1 MPIPVCATSCA
12 SRSISAFLKARQ
24 GPRSRTEDASNW
36 GHVVFE
42 NGNMRR
48 RHRSCAA
55 ARFVGAVLVLI
66 LALPLSLGHPHLALG
81 QGFVPADGIF
91 ALFTFTRKGR
101 GVSRGTAFFIDP
113 SGLALTN
120 SHVVYRAQHDPENYV
135 LVAIIRREAYGAEVV
150 CASAMDVDPIQTPK
164 GPVIRDVAEI
174 RVTRPAIEFTPRGVV
189 QGQGPA
195 TPAGAHVGPLPL
207 FSALILGNGP
217 QEGGVVRII
226 GFGQGAHSTEKMV
239 TLGTVSKMAMAKDG
253 TPVFEIISPE
263 RPDRGSSGSPVVDNR
278 NRVIGIY
285 TWNETANG
293 IAGIAISS
301 AALANACP

>member
-1 MPIPVCATSCA
+1 MP
-12 SRSISAFLKARQ
+12 
-24 GPRSRTEDASNW
+24 G
-36 GHVVFE
+36 
-42 NGNMRR
+42 
-48 RHRSCAA
+48 RHHPCAA
-55 ARFVGAVLVLI
+55 GRLVGAVLVVI
-66 LALPLSLGHPHLALG
+66 LTLPLSLGHPHRALA
-81 QGFVPADGIF
+81 QDFVPADGIF

-101 GVSRGTAFFIDP
+101 GVSRGTAFFIDS

-135 LVAIIRREAYGAEVV
+135 LVAIIRQEAYGAEIV

-164 GPVIRDVAEI
+164 GPIIRDVAEI
-174 RVTRPAIEFTPRGVV
+174 RLTPPAIEFTPRGVV

-195 TPAGAHVGPLPL
+195 TPARAHLGPLPF
-207 FSALILGNGP
+207 FSALILGDGP

-239 TLGTVSKMAMAKDG
+239 TLGTVTKMAISRDG
-253 TPVFEIISPE
+253 TPVFEITSRE

-278 NRVIGIY
+278 NRVVGMY

-293 IAGIAISS
+293 AAGIAISS

>member
-1 MPIPVCATSCA
+1 
-12 SRSISAFLKARQ
+12 
-24 GPRSRTEDASNW
+24 
-36 GHVVFE
+36 VVSE
-42 NGNMRR
+42 NGKMRR
-48 RHRSCAA
+48 RHRSGAA
-55 ARFVGAVLVLI
+55 ARLVGAVLVLI

-81 QGFVPADGIF
+81 QDFVPADGIF

-120 SHVVYRAQHDPENYV
+120 SHVVYRARHDPENYV
-135 LVAIIRREAYGAEVV
+135 LVPIIGREAYGAEIV

-164 GPVIRDVAEI
+164 GPVIRDIAEI
-174 RVTRPAIEFTPRGVV
+174 RVTPPAIEFTPRGVL

-195 TPAGAHVGPLPL
+195 TPAWAHVGPLPL

-226 GFGQGAHSTEKMV
+226 GFGQGAHPTEKMV
-239 TLGTVSKMAMAKDG
+239 ALGTVSKMAIAKDG
-253 TPVFEIISPE
+253 TPVFEIKSPE

-293 IAGIAISS
+293 VAGIAISS